1 MKAYHVQFDT
11 AATSGFSEIL
21 IVRDENELDTALEAK
36 TTKPFRAGE
45 PYSVIT
51 DKTQIPLSKVKI
63 AELSVTEFFM
73 LSRLY

>member
-1 MKAYHVQFDT
+1 MKAYHVQFNT

-21 IVRDENELDTALEAK
+21 IVSDENELDTALEAK

-51 DKTQIPLSKVKI
+51 NKTQIPISKVKI
-63 AELSVTEFFM
+63 ADLSVKEFFM
-73 LSRLY
+73 LNGLY

>member
-1 MKAYHVQFDT
+1 MKAYHVQFNT

-21 IVRDENELDTALEAK
+21 IVRNENELDTALEAK
-36 TTKPFRAGE
+36 TTEPFRAGK

-63 AELSVTEFFM
+63 ADLSVTEFFM